1 MNWALAMLHLA
12 AAPSPTDYLAPWHN
26 ISKMFF
32 TGADTTAHVA
42 WLVAL
47 AYKVLWL
54 VFAIPTL
61 IAFIDA
67 LRRPEYL
74 YPHSKG
80 YSKTVWVIALV
91 AGFVFAVSWVVV
103 PLYLFLVVLRAR
115 HQLAASSGPPP
126 AKAISATPPPRPFK
140 DSQH

>member
-1 MNWALAMLHLA
+1 MTWALVLPVA
-12 AAPSPTDYLAPWHN
+12 AAPSVTNYLTPWHD
-26 ISKMFF
+26 ISRMFF

-42 WLVAL
+42 WLAAL

-54 VFAIPTL
+54 AFAIPTL
-61 IAFIDA
+61 VALIDA

-80 YSKTVWVIALV
+80 YSKTVWVIALA

-115 HQLAASSGPPP
+115 HQLEVSPGFKGPSLEPP
-126 AKAISATPPPRPFK
+126 SRPFK
-140 DSQH
+140 